1 MEEIDDSEI
10 RMKRVT
16 EAESTN
22 RERVTEADSPRYN
35 SISMEEGVL
44 DNSENNRYYKNK

>member
-10 RMKRVT
+10 RMK
-16 EAESTN
+16 
-22 RERVTEADSPRYN
+22 RVTEADSPRYN